1 MKKRFL
7 VLISLLAFFG
17 CTSKQPARLGVS
29 AMEAQLVSL
38 SSQPAAFQA
47 TLDSLKLTQGIPYV
61 VEDSVLFIYAGEADS
76 VAWAGDWN
84 RWGNEDSER
93 SIGVKVAENLFTY
106 KRKFDPRS
114 RFDYKIVVDG
124 EWMLDPGN
132 LHEQYSGFGPNSEL
146 RMGSWELDPITIERP
161 DITKGT
167 LTEVMITESAAMGY
181 KVAWQ
186 VYVPPAGLEP
196 PYRVIYVTDGQQ
208 YSDPLQGNLPTV
220 LDNLHADGAIGATMA
235 VFIDPRD
242 PDTGENRR
250 RPELVLHQPFQDF
263 IDKELIPLVDST
275 YQTIDTPEGRAIM
288 GTSLGGLNATY
299 TLMTLK
305 HRFAFAGAHSP
316 AYRYNDSH
324 EAIFEMARNHD
335 FAGQRI
341 IMNSGNV
348 FDTEVGAREM
358 VEILRSL
365 NVDYKYYEV
374 PESHSWGN
382 WRAFMDEM
390 VLGFWGVGVN
400 KND

>member
-7 VLISLLAFFG
+7 VLIPLLALIG
-17 CTSKQPARLGVS
+17 CTPSSPQRQGVS
-29 AMEAQLVSL
+29 DMESRLVSL
-38 SSQPAAFQA
+38 SSQPDAFQA
-47 TLDSLKLTQGIPYV
+47 VWDSLELAGRIPYV
-61 VEDSVLFIYAGEADS
+61 VNDSVLFIYAGDADS

-84 RWGNEDSER
+84 RWGNEQGER
-93 SIGVKVAENLFTY
+93 AIGTEVAPGLFTY
-106 KRKFDPRS
+106 KRRFDPKS
-114 RFDYKIVVDG
+114 RLDYKVVVDG
-124 EWMLDPGN
+124 EWILDPGN
-132 LHEQYSGFGPNSEL
+132 IHEQYSGFGPNSEL
-146 RMGSWELDPITIERP
+146 RMGSWELDPITVERP
-161 DITKGT
+161 DIAKGT
-167 LTEVMITESAAMGY
+167 LSEVMITESAAMGY

-208 YSDPLQGNLPTV
+208 YSDPLQGGLPTV
-220 LDNLHADGAIGATMA
+220 LDNLHADGAIEPTMA

-275 YQTIDTPEGRAIM
+275 YQTIDSPEGRAIL

-299 TLMTLK
+299 TLMVLK
-305 HRFAFAGAHSP
+305 HRFAYAGAHSP

-324 EAIFEMARNHD
+324 EAIFEMARSHD
-335 FAGQRI
+335 FTGQRI

-358 VEILRSL
+358 VEILRSR

-374 PESHSWGN
+374 PEGHSWGN

-390 VLGFWGVGVN
+390 VLGFWGR
-400 KND
+400 K

>member
-7 VLISLLAFFG
+7 VLIPLLAFVG
-17 CTSKQPARLGVS
+17 CTPNSSPKLGIATLEARLI
-29 AMEAQLVSL
+29 SL
-38 SSQPAAFQA
+38 STQPDAFQA
-47 TLDSLKLTQGIPYV
+47 VWDSLKLTQNIPFV
-61 VEDSVLFIYAGEADS
+61 MGDSIMFIYHGDADS

-84 RWGNEDSER
+84 RWGNEQTELA
-93 SIGVKVAENLFTY
+93 IGTEVAEGLFTY
-106 KRKFDPRS
+106 KRRFNPKS
-114 RFDYKIVVDG
+114 RLDYKVIVDG
-124 EWMLDPGN
+124 EWILDPGN
-132 LHEQYSGFGPNSEL
+132 VHVQYSGFGPNSEL
-146 RMGSWELDPITIERP
+146 RMSAWELDSITVERP
-161 DITKGT
+161 NIAKGT
-167 LTEVMITESAAMGY
+167 LTEVMITESKEMGY

-208 YSDPLQGNLPTV
+208 YSDPLQGGLPTV
-220 LDNLHADGAIGATMA
+220 LDNLHADGAIEPTMA

-275 YQTIDTPEGRAIM
+275 YQTIDSPEGRAIL

-299 TLMTLK
+299 TLMVLK

-324 EAIFEMARNHD
+324 EAIFEMARQHD
-335 FAGQRI
+335 FTGQRL
-341 IMNSGNV
+341 IMNSGNI

-358 VEILRSL
+358 VEILLSKS
-365 NVDYKYYEV
+365 VDFKYYEV
-374 PESHSWGN
+374 PEGHSWGN

-390 VLGFWGVGVN
+390 VLGFWGR
-400 KND
+400 K

>member
-1 MKKRFL
+1 VK
-7 VLISLLAFFG
+7 I
-17 CTSKQPARLGVS
+17 
-29 AMEAQLVSL
+29 
-38 SSQPAAFQA
+38 
-47 TLDSLKLTQGIPYV
+47 
-61 VEDSVLFIYAGEADS
+61 AD
-76 VAWAGDWN
+76 G
-84 RWGNEDSER
+84 
-93 SIGVKVAENLFTY
+93 LFTY
-106 KRKFDPRS
+106 KRSFNPQS
-114 RFDYKIVVDG
+114 RFDYKVVVDG
-124 EWMLDPGN
+124 EWKLDPMN
-132 LHEQYSGFGPNSEL
+132 PHVQHSGFGPNSEL
-146 RMGSWELDPITIERP
+146 RMSAWKPDSITFAREGIPKGSLSEINVTMSKE
-161 DITKGT
+161 
-167 LTEVMITESAAMGY
+167 MGY

-186 VYVPPAGLEP
+186 VYLPPTGVEP

-220 LDNLHADGAIGATMA
+220 LDNLHADGGIEPTMA

-250 RPELVLHQPFQDF
+250 RPELVLHTPFQAF

-275 YQTIDTPEGRAIM
+275 YQTINTPEGRAIM

-299 TLMTLK
+299 TLMVLK

-324 EAIFEMARNHD
+324 EAIFEMARKHD
-335 FAGQRI
+335 FTGQRI

-358 VEILRSL
+358 VEILRSK

-374 PESHSWGN
+374 PEGHSWGN

-390 VLGFWGVGVN
+390 VLGFWGRE
-400 KND
+400 